1 MNRTVLF
8 CTIVSAATFAQA
20 QETIYAVDE
29 GNNLVS
35 FKSNM
40 PGTLLSN
47 VKITG
52 MSSGASMVG
61 IDFRPNGGGLYGVGS
76 DNKVY
81 TINRMTGMAM
91 AVGSG
96 FSSSLSGISFG
107 VDFNPTVDRIRVTS
121 DANQNLRLHPI
132 TGATVSIDGSLNY
145 VSGDINFGQD
155 PSIVGS
161 AYINNKAGAT
171 STVLYNIDSNTDS
184 LVIQNPPNAGGL
196 VTVGA
201 MGVDTNEW
209 VGFDVSGFTGS
220 AYCSLTTPGLN
231 VSSSNLF
238 MMNLATGSPMFIG
251 TIGSGDC
258 KRITSLTAVPEPAT
272 MIALAAGLGTLVRR
286 RKR

>member
-1 MNRTVLF
+1 MKKTVLF
-8 CTIVSAATFAQA
+8 CTLASAAAFAQA

-47 VKITG
+47 VPITG

-81 TINRMTGMAM
+81 TINRMTGMAS
-91 AVGSG
+91 AVGSS
-96 FSSSLSGISFG
+96 FTSSLSGISFG

-121 DANQNLRLHPI
+121 NAGQNLRLHPI
-132 TGATVSIDGSLNY
+132 TGATVSTDGSLVYNA
-145 VSGDINFGQD
+145 GDANFGMT

-161 AYINNKAGAT
+161 AYINNVHLAG
-171 STVLYNIDSNTDS
+171 STTLYNIDSNTDS

-201 MGVDTNEW
+201 MGIDTNEW
-209 VGFDVSGFTGS
+209 VGFDVSGFTGK
-220 AYCSLTTPGLN
+220 AYCSLTTPGVN
-231 VSSSNLF
+231 VGSSNLF
-238 MMNLATGSPMFIG
+238 MMNLATGTPQFVG

-272 MIALAAGLGTLVRR
+272 MIALAAGLGTLIRR